1 MPRML
6 VASSPVEIEAKTE
19 AAGFSQEA
27 HDTAQRM
34 FHDLT
39 DRLGQATV
47 ALGVLHEDWPNH
59 RFYFGTQGAEMSALI
74 DGLRSRPDILDL
86 THGLPDK
93 PAAVS
98 GLYIQEA
105 QDPFIGVLVG
115 HENHEGYSHRSDPD
129 RSPVEDVSLSSNRE

>member
-6 VASSPVEIEAKTE
+6 VASSPVEIEAKAEE
-19 AAGFSQEA
+19 AEFSQDA
-27 HDTAQRM
+27 HDTAQHM

-39 DRLGQATV
+39 DRLGRATV
-47 ALGVLHEDWPNH
+47 ALSMLHEDWPNH

-98 GLYIQEA
+98 GLYIQET
-105 QDPFIGVLVG
+105 QDPYIGVLVG
-115 HENHEGYSHRSDPD
+115 HENHEGYGDWSDPD
-129 RSPVEDVSLSSNRE
+129 RALSV

>member
-6 VASSPVEIEAKTE
+6 VASSPVEIEAKAE

-34 FHDLT
+34 FHHLT

-47 ALGVLHEDWPNH
+47 ALSVLHENWPNH
-59 RFYFGTQGAEMSALI
+59 RFYFGTKGGEMSALL
-74 DGLRSRPDILDL
+74 DGLRSRPDILNVTD
-86 THGLPDK
+86 GVPDR

-98 GLYIQEA
+98 GLYVQQAE
-105 QDPFIGVLVG
+105 DPFVGVLVG
-115 HENHEGYSHRSDPD
+115 HESHEGYTQISAA
-129 RSPVEDVSLSSNRE
+129 